1 MYVPYYFTVKLK
13 KSLVCY
19 IKKWYNVINIMCLYC
34 TKERSYCMQRAYKG
48 DWKSVLGIKVKV
60 AVDRSAG
67 MRQRIHCGVAHKL
80 YYGYVG
86 FITDDGGIQ
95 DVYILNFDGLKSSFN
110 GVVCAVIE
118 RENCQR
124 DKWVVVPEC
133 TEIYKP
139 NIWYSVQ
146 TQEEKYSPKLHCYFE
161 KSCGSVIYTTQ
172 GDIKKYL
179 LVENISG
186 HIGFPK
192 GHVEF
197 FETEIQTA
205 TREVFEEINMRVQL
219 DDSFRSEYHH
229 TLKYGIK
236 KTDVYFSGQIKL
248 RKAFLLQQQE
258 ILSSFLLPFDDALKT
273 LNRPQDMLVLLEHA
287 QRFGK

>member
-1 MYVPYYFTVKLK
+1 
-13 KSLVCY
+13 
-19 IKKWYNVINIMCLYC
+19 
-34 TKERSYCMQRAYKG
+34 MQRAVKG

-67 MRQRIHCGVAHKL
+67 MRQRIHCGQAHKL

-95 DVYILNFDGLKSSFN
+95 DVYILNFDGLQSSFN
-110 GVVCAVIE
+110 GIVCAVIE
-118 RENCQR
+118 RENCDR
-124 DKWVVVPEC
+124 DKWVVIPED

-139 NIWYSVQ
+139 DIWYSVQ

-161 KSCGSVIYTTQ
+161 KSCGAIIYTIQ
-172 GDIKKYL
+172 DDVKKYL
-179 LVENISG
+179 LVENVSN

-192 GHVEF
+192 GHIEF
-197 FETEIQTA
+197 SETELQTA
-205 TREVFEEINMRVQL
+205 TREVFEETNIKVTLNEL
-219 DDSFRSEYHH
+219 FRSEYHH
-229 TLKYGIK
+229 TLKNGAK

-248 RKAFLLQQQE
+248 NKSFILQQE
-258 ILSSFLLPFDDALKT
+258 ELLSSFLLPFDEAMKK

-287 QRFGK
+287 QMFGK

>member
-1 MYVPYYFTVKLK
+1 MSILH
-13 KSLVCY
+13 
-19 IKKWYNVINIMCLYC
+19 
-34 TKERSYCMQRAYKG
+34 EREVFYMQIAKKG

-67 MRQRIHCGVAHKL
+67 MRQRIHSGVAHKL

-118 RENCQR
+118 HQDCER
-124 DKWVVVPEC
+124 DKWVVVPEG
-133 TEIYKP
+133 TQIYKP
-139 NIWYSVQ
+139 DIWYSIQ

-161 KSCGSVIYTTQ
+161 KSCGGVIYTVQ
-172 GDIKKYL
+172 NDVKKYL
-179 LVENISG
+179 LIENVSG

-192 GHVEF
+192 GHVES
-197 FETEIQTA
+197 FETEIETA
-205 TREVFEEINMRVQL
+205 TREVFEEINMRVKL
-219 DDSFRSEYHH
+219 DENFRSEYHH
-229 TLKYGIK
+229 TLKNGIK

-248 RKAFLLQQQE
+248 HKAFLLQQE
-258 ILSSFLLPFDDALKT
+258 EVLASFLLPFDDALRK
-273 LNRPQDMLVLLEHA
+273 LNRPQDMIVLLEHA
-287 QRFGK
+287 QTFGK